1 MMIADLPPKLLPL
14 NAPEIQA
21 LFAAGRPINVWMI
34 GAGKIV
40 ELTLTVP
47 FDTLLNEPVHR
58 PWRLA
63 FGYYD
68 RIRTGE
74 ISTWP
79 CFLCQVA
86 RPGLSKLSCFA
97 IIDRV
102 PVSRRNRAAILP
114 ICDACDSISTEETRR
129 QLMQI
134 FPLGPILV
142 EGSA

>member
-34 GAGKIV
+34 GAWKIV
-40 ELTLTVP
+40 QLRLTVP

-86 RPGLSKLSCFA
+86 RPGPNELSCFC
-97 IIDRV
+97 IIDSV
-102 PVSRRNRAAILP
+102 PVSRSNPAAILP
-114 ICDACDSISTEETRR
+114 ICHTCDGVSPQETLRR
-129 QLMQI
+129 VI
-134 FPLGPILV
+134 ADFPLAPIV
-142 EGSA
+142 TEGTA